1 MLTLDKHV
9 VKPVEI
15 VFLLPGG
22 KKHTRQFKT
31 EEKVAEYLK
40 VTHATAAPISFSYA
54 DGSVVTGPT
63 LERIYQQVFE
73 SFSAGTDR

>member
-1 MLTLDKHV
+1 

-31 EEKVAEYLK
+31 EDKAAEYLK
-40 VTHATAAPISFSYA
+40 LTHATEAPISFSYT

-63 LERIYQQVFE
+63 LDRIYQRVFQ
-73 SFSAGTDR
+73 SFGLGSDR

>member
-1 MLTLDKHV
+1 MLTYLDV
-9 VKPVEI
+9 VKAVEI

-22 KKHTRQFKT
+22 QKHTRQFKT
-31 EEKVAEYLK
+31 EEKAAEYLK
-40 VTHATAAPISFSYA
+40 LTHATEAPVAFNYA
-54 DGSVVTGPT
+54 DGSVVSGPT

>member
-1 MLTLDKHV
+1 M
-9 VKPVEI
+9 KPVEI

-40 VTHATAAPISFSYA
+40 VTHATEAPLSFSYT

-63 LERIYQQVFE
+63 LDRIYQQVFE
-73 SFSAGTDR
+73 SFSAGIDR

>member
-1 MLTLDKHV
+1 MLTLYKHV

-31 EEKVAEYLK
+31 EDKVAEYLK
-40 VTHATAAPISFSYA
+40 VTHATEAPLSFSYT
-54 DGSVVTGPT
+54 DGSVVSGPT
-63 LERIYQQVFE
+63 LERIYQRVFQ
-73 SFSAGTDR
+73 SFGVGGAR